1 MAVLPP
7 DERELPPDLTYPG
20 PAWGFVPEDTPELT
34 REQVALDVLESR
46 LADIRK
52 LLLAAVRV
60 RCPMSQEVR
69 ALASLAEH
77 LHHRVALELA
87 ETREMAP

>member
-7 DERELPPDLTYPG
+7 DERELPPDPTSPG
-20 PAWGFVPEDTPELT
+20 RTWGFVPEDAPELT

-52 LLLAAVRV
+52 LLLAAARV
-60 RCPMSQEVR
+60 RTPLRQEVR

-77 LHHRVALELA
+77 LHARVAQERF
-87 ETREMAP
+87 EAPSP